1 MCYAFVLFQDDG
13 VEENG
18 HPHPMHET
26 QKQQDVYIPQ
36 SSLAVRVSLI
46 TFCIF
51 TMRNLFRIEKQ
62 RKAGDVCLNPL
73 GQFFIRTINECL
85 SNFANCV

>member
-1 MCYAFVLFQDDG
+1 MYSAFVLFQDDG

-46 TFCIF
+46 TS
-51 TMRNLFRIEKQ
+51 
-62 RKAGDVCLNPL
+62 
-73 GQFFIRTINECL
+73 CL
-85 SNFANCV
+85 SLLVARSIFWIQQKKEGRQCLSKPTWTVFFGSEN